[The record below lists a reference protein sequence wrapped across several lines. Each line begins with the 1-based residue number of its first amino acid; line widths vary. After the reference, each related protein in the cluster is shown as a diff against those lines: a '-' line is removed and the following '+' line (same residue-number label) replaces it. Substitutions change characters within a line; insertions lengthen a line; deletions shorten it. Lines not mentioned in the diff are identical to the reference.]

1 MATNKIKILLADD
14 HTILR
19 QGIRALLEAESDIEV
34 IEEAENGRDA
44 LKKTVQLRPD
54 IVIMDISMPILNGLD
69 ATRLIR
75 KRVPTTRVLILSM
88 HKSEEYVFQTLR
100 AGASGYLVK
109 DSVVSDLISAIRA
122 VNQGFSFLS
131 PSISRIVLD
140 EYIKRADRMKSDCDD
155 ILTQR
160 EREVLQLVG
169 EGYANKEIANI
180 LCLSIKTIKRHK
192 ENMRNKLGISDTA
205 SLIKYAM
212 GKGLIE
218 STPQKEVVSQG
229 I

>member
-1 MATNKIKILLADD
+1 MTKIKILLADD
-14 HTILR
+14 HAILR
-19 QGIRALLEAESDIEV
+19 QGIRALLEVESDIEV

-44 LKKTVQLRPD
+44 VKKAMQLKPD

-75 KRVPTTRVLILSM
+75 KRVPTTKVIILSM
-88 HKSEEYVFQTLR
+88 HKSEEYVFQTLL

-131 PSISRIVLD
+131 PSISKVVLD
-140 EYIKRADRMKSDCDD
+140 EYIKRAEQIRAASTD

-160 EREVLQLVG
+160 EREVLQLIG
-169 EGYANKEIANI
+169 EGHTNKEIANI
-180 LCLSIKTIKRHK
+180 LCLSIKTVKRHK
-192 ENMRNKLGISDTA
+192 ENIRNKLNIHDTA
-205 SLIKYAM
+205 SLVKYAIQ
-212 GKGLIE
+212 KGLTE
-218 STPQKEVVSQG
+218 STS
-229 I
+229 

>member
-1 MATNKIKILLADD
+1 MNKIKILLADD

-19 QGIRALLEAESDIEV
+19 QGVRALLEAEPDIEV

-44 LKKTVQLRPD
+44 VKKAMRLKPD

-75 KRVPTTRVLILSM
+75 KRVPTTRVIILSM

-131 PSISRIVLD
+131 PSISKVVLN
-140 EYIKRADRMKSDCDD
+140 EYIKRAEQMKSDSND

-160 EREVLQLVG
+160 EREVLQLIG
-169 EGYANKEIANI
+169 EGYTNKEIANI
-180 LCLSIKTIKRHK
+180 LCLSIKTVKRHK
-192 ENMRNKLGISDTA
+192 ENIRNKLNIHDTA
-205 SLIKYAM
+205 SLTKYAIQ
-212 GKGLIE
+212 KGLTE
-218 STPQKEVVSQG
+218 STS
-229 I
+229 

>member
-1 MATNKIKILLADD
+1 MHKIKILLADD

-44 LKKTVQLRPD
+44 VKKAMRLRPD

-109 DSVVSDLISAIRA
+109 DSVASDLISAIRA

-131 PSISRIVLD
+131 PSISKIVLD
-140 EYIKRADRMKSDCDD
+140 EYIKRADQMKSDCDD

-169 EGYANKEIANI
+169 EGHANKEIANI
-180 LCLSIKTIKRHK
+180 LCLSIKTVKRHK
-192 ENMRNKLGISDTA
+192 EKIRDKLDA
-205 SLIKYAM
+205 PNNAYLVKYAIQ
-212 GKGLIE
+212 KGLTE
-218 STPQKEVVSQG
+218 SAL
-229 I
+229 